1 DPAPRG
7 RRRGPAQ
14 FNRRFLCDAR
24 RHTVAGSAADVR
36 RRPSPRPF
44 RRSGHREREASR
56 LGRDRGDEDDDR
68 PRAVVTRIGVQDRLV
83 PGATLS
89 EKFEAARRYGFDA
102 LELSE
107 RPAFDEAR
115 VAIREKIPVTA
126 IAGGYRG
133 WLIDP
138 NPKEVAAARAD
149 LAALLDLAGEL
160 GTGIVV
166 VPIWG
171 RTRHLPGIATG
182 RTRDQDEELF
192 LEGLRPLAERA
203 ERAGARIFLEPLN
216 RYQNDLCVTIADAV
230 RFRDALDSPSV
241 LVVGDTFHMNI
252 EEADMAA
259 SLADAGERLGYVQMA
274 DSQ

>member
-1 DPAPRG
+1 
-7 RRRGPAQ
+7 
-14 FNRRFLCDAR
+14 
-24 RHTVAGSAADVR
+24 
-36 RRPSPRPF
+36 
-44 RRSGHREREASR
+44 
-56 LGRDRGDEDDDR
+56 
-68 PRAVVTRIGVQDRLV
+68 VTRIGVQDRLV
-83 PGATLS
+83 PGSTLAAKY
-89 EKFEAARRYGFDA
+89 EVARRYGFDA

-115 VAIREKIPVTA
+115 VAIREEIPVTA

-182 RTRDQDEELF
+182 RTRDQDAELF

-274 DSQ
+274 DSQRFEPGAGHIDFSSIFAALAGMGYEGDIGIECSALSGDPEVALPRCAALIRDLIRESELAV

>member
-1 DPAPRG
+1 M
-7 RRRGPAQ
+7 
-14 FNRRFLCDAR
+14 
-24 RHTVAGSAADVR
+24 
-36 RRPSPRPF
+36 
-44 RRSGHREREASR
+44 
-56 LGRDRGDEDDDR
+56 
-68 PRAVVTRIGVQDRLV
+68 TRIGIQDRLV

-89 EKFEAARRYGFDA
+89 AKYETARRFGFDA

-115 VAIREKIPVTA
+115 AAIRDRIPVTA

-138 NPKEVAAARAD
+138 DPANVAAARTDIAE
-149 LAALLDLAGEL
+149 LLDLAGEL
-160 GTGIVV
+160 GTGVVV

-182 RTRDQDEELF
+182 RARADDEAVF
-192 LEGLRPLAERA
+192 LEGLRPLAQRA
-203 ERAGARIFLEPLN
+203 ERSGARLFIEPLN
-216 RYQNDLCVTIADAV
+216 RYQNDICVTLADAV
-230 RFRDALDSPSV
+230 RFRDAIDSPAV

-259 SLADAGERLGYVQMA
+259 SLAETGERLGYVQVA
-274 DSQ
+274 DSQRFEPGAGHIDFTPIFSALAGIGYVGDIGIECAGLSGDAEIVLPRTAALVRDFLRESELAV

>member
-1 DPAPRG
+1 
-7 RRRGPAQ
+7 
-14 FNRRFLCDAR
+14 
-24 RHTVAGSAADVR
+24 
-36 RRPSPRPF
+36 
-44 RRSGHREREASR
+44 
-56 LGRDRGDEDDDR
+56 
-68 PRAVVTRIGVQDRLV
+68 VTRIGVQDRLV

-89 EKFEAARRYGFDA
+89 EKYDAARRFGFDA

-115 VAIREKIPVTA
+115 AAIRQKIPVTA

-138 NPKEVAAARAD
+138 DPEEVAAARTD
-149 LAALLDLAGEL
+149 IAALLDLAGEL
-160 GTGIVV
+160 GTGVVV

-182 RTRDQDEELF
+182 RTRDQDDALF
-192 LEGLRPLAERA
+192 VEGLRPLAERA
-203 ERAGARIFLEPLN
+203 ERAGARIFIEPLN
-216 RYQNDLCVTIADAV
+216 RYQNDVCVTIADAS
-230 RFRDALDSPSV
+230 RFRDAIDSPAV

-259 SLADAGERLGYVQMA
+259 SLAEAGERLGYVQMA
-274 DSQ
+274 DSQRSEPGAGHIDFSAIFSALAGMGYAGDIGIECRALSGDPEIVLPRTAALIRDLIRESEIQV